1 MVATVPAA
9 TVCDVKVVLQRVVRA
24 SVLVDGVV
32 VGQVGVGLV
41 ALVGVGLGDDH
52 ADADRLAAK
61 VASLRMFPS
70 TEGARPFDRS
80 VGEVGGAVLVVSQFT
95 LLGDMRRGNRPSWA
109 GAARPEVAAPLIDR
123 FSDALRSAGLTV
135 ETGVFGADMR
145 VELVND
151 GPVTLVLSSPT

>member
-1 MVATVPAA
+1 M
-9 TVCDVKVVLQRVVRA
+9 CDVKVVLQRVVRA
-24 SVLVDGVV
+24 SVLVDGEV
-32 VGQVGVGLV
+32 VGQIGVGLV

-61 VASLRMFPS
+61 VASLRVFPR
-70 TEGARPFDRS
+70 TGGARPFARS

-95 LLGDMRRGNRPSWA
+95 LLGDTRRGNRPSWA

-135 ETGVFGADMR
+135 ATGVFGADMQ